1 MKNKIAI
8 YKNTEMIKASGN
20 AGRTPDGLFRTED
33 GNWLIT
39 FCHGNKYGGLSLQ
52 IEDIF
57 FRIIPDEIRKKI
69 KLEFGID
76 IPKKE
81 AVFINPC
88 YPKQVCDRYSEEL
101 KENKI
106 VVSPS
111 HLSIPIRVIAYNT
124 FKKDFVRIF
133 EKNNQYV
140 GVKVSV
146 AALSA
151 RALYGN
157 GFDYFRGLLE

>member
-1 MKNKIAI
+1 M
-8 YKNTEMIKASGN
+8 SGN
-20 AGRTPDGLFRTED
+20 SGRTPDGLFKTED

-39 FCHGNKYGGLSLQ
+39 FCHGNKHGDLSLQ
-52 IEDIF
+52 IWDVF
-57 FRIIPDEIRKKI
+57 FRITPNEIRRKI

-88 YPKQVCDRYSEEL
+88 HPKHVCDKYSKEL
-101 KENKI
+101 KENNI
-106 VVSPS
+106 IVSPS
-111 HLSIPIRVIAYNT
+111 HLSVPVRVIAYNT
-124 FKKDFVRIF
+124 LKKDFVKIF